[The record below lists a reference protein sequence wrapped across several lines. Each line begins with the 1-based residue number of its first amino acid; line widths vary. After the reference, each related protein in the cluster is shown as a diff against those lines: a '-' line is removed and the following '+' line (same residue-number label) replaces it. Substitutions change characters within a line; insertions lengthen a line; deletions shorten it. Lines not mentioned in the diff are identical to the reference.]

1 MLFRL
6 ANMIK
11 RYSINGYIDMFLRA
25 IKQFATEL
33 TIIFHGM
40 TTKNLHILISLTDI
54 YLLEKGTIIDTCR
67 IDKNTTQMEKLH
79 AANKKKKLK
88 CSVCASLG
96 IH

>member
-1 MLFRL
+1 
-6 ANMIK
+6 
-11 RYSINGYIDMFLRA
+11 MFLRA

-67 IDKNTTQMEKLH
+67 IEKNTTQMEKLH
-79 AANKKKKLK
+79 AANKKKKTEMFCLRFPRYTLI
-88 CSVCASLG
+88 VVHAF
-96 IH
+96 